1 MDTLG
6 KRIKHYRT
14 QAGLTQDELGK
25 RVGVTAS
32 AISGWERDETKNLR
46 LKHLFK
52 AADAL
57 DVLPE
62 TLALEENDTPESVEF
77 RTLFRNYQRLSDKDK
92 TIFKELLHSLMA
104 KKSS

>member
-6 KRIKHYRT
+6 KRIRHYRT
-14 QAGLTQDELGK
+14 QAKLTQDELGK
-25 RVGVTAS
+25 RVGVTGA

-57 DVLPE
+57 SVLPE
-62 TLALEENDTPESVEF
+62 TLALGENNNPESVEF
-77 RTLFRNYQRLSDKDK
+77 RTLFQHYQRLNDKDK
-92 TIFKELLHSLMA
+92 TIFKELLKSLVS